1 MDNQSYL
8 DQIAVKG
15 KTKVSGEPLLSPLM
29 IKIII
34 AGIIALITIVIVGSI
49 LNSANSTTISMYE
62 RLYLR
67 VMNLHGSKG
76 PFKKYSKFIRSSS
89 LRGYASDLETSLT
102 NTGNQIKGA
111 VTKAGVDTGN
121 ISNDVKKEE
130 SSRNS
135 TLLNKLENARLTGVI
150 DPTYATSVSNEIN
163 QLIILERQI
172 RAKTSD
178 TGVAGV
184 IDTSLKDLEI
194 IYENMHNLSL
204 TLN

>member
-15 KTKVSGEPLLSPLM
+15 KTKVNSEPLLSPLM

-49 LNSANSTTISMYE
+49 LNSANSGTISMYE

-67 VMNLHGSKG
+67 ITNLHGSKG
-76 PFKKYSKFIRSSS
+76 PYQKYSKYLRSSN

-111 VTKAGVDTGN
+111 VSKAGVDTSH
-121 ISNDVKKEE
+121 ISSDVKKEE
-130 SSRNS
+130 SSRIS
-135 TLLNKLENARLTGVI
+135 SLLSKLENARLTGVI

-163 QLIILERQI
+163 QLIILERQV
-172 RAKTSD
+172 RSKTSD

-184 IDTSLKDLEI
+184 IDSSLNDLQA
-194 IYENMHNLSL
+194 IYEKMHDLSL